1 MMRIRVYHRPST
13 LEETLALLARPDVN
27 TMPLGGGTALNGLA
41 LEVPEEVV
49 DLQALHLNQITRD
62 GPLLRFGATA
72 RLQDVVDHEWT
83 PPLLRDLAHAEAPNT
98 LRNAATLGG
107 TVATADPESGLLAGL
122 LAHEAA
128 VSIAHV
134 GRTEE
139 VALSDLLA
147 DRNRLAGGLI
157 TSVQIMLGGAGAWER
172 TARTPADTPIVLVAG
187 HRTEEGDVRLAA
199 TGVAPAPMVIDVG
212 DIDELDPPSDFR
224 GSSEY
229 RSHLAAVL
237 AARVVTRLTDGDGS

>member
-27 TMPLGGGTALNGLA
+27 TMPLGGGTALNGLP
-41 LEVPEEVV
+41 LEVPDEVV
-49 DLQALHLNQITRD
+49 DLQALDLNQITRD
-62 GPLLRFGATA
+62 GPLLRFGATT

-134 GRTEE
+134 DRTEE

-157 TSVQIMLGGAGAWER
+157 TSVQIMFGGAGAWER

-199 TGVAPAPMVIDVG
+199 TGVAPAPMVIEVG

-237 AARVVTRLTDGDGS
+237 AARVVARLTDGDGS